1 MNIKQAKEQ
10 IKNAMTA
17 YFTRDDT
24 GEYALPVHQQRP
36 VFLMG
41 PPGIGK
47 TAVMEQIAGEMGV
60 ALLSY
65 SMTHHTRQSALGLPF
80 IVHKCYQGGA
90 MECDV
95 SEYTMSEIIASIY
108 DLMETSGV
116 REGIL
121 FLDEINCVSETLAPV
136 MLQFLQY
143 KTFGRHRVPDGWI
156 VVTAGNPPEYNN
168 SVHEFDIV
176 TWDRLKRIDVEPDY
190 QVWKEYALSVGIHP
204 AVTSYLEIKP
214 DHFYRVQTSVDGRNF
229 VTARGWEDLSRM
241 IRLYEQHQIRVDQL
255 LIGQYLQDAKIATE
269 FAQYYDLFLKYRSDY
284 QIPSILDGSA
294 SDEIRKRAMH
304 AKFDERLALI
314 GLMMDAMRTQTQ
326 RIMDENAVLSK
337 LMDEVKAFRVRQL
350 KDKTSPMDTFNGLIE
365 EKQKILKTGK
375 KSAAM
380 AESEQRI
387 LRKLI
392 LHMTEE
398 AKMLLEVPDADAFG
412 ALKKDFDQRVKA
424 LKKDAEEVSKQM
436 TNMFVFSE
444 SAFGEGQE
452 IVVIASELTASKD
465 AAAFIAKFGC
475 KEYYRHN
482 KELLL
487 YERQGEIVQ
496 ALKDLKLN

>member
-90 MECDV
+90 VECDV

-398 AKMLLEVPDADAFG
+398 AKMLLEVSDADAF
-412 ALKKDFDQRVKA
+412 AVLKKDFDQRVKA

>member
-80 IVHKCYQGGA
+80 IVHKCYQGGTV
-90 MECDV
+90 ECDV

-398 AKMLLEVPDADAFG
+398 AKMLLEIPDADAFG

>member
-1 MNIKQAKEQ
+1 MNIKQAKKQ

-24 GEYALPVHQQRP
+24 GEYAMPAHQQRP

-90 MECDV
+90 VECDV

-204 AVTSYLEIKP
+204 VVTSYLEIKP
-214 DHFYRVQTSVDGRNF
+214 DHFYRVQTSVDGKNF

-241 IRLYEQHQIRVDQL
+241 IRLYEQNQIPVDKL
-255 LIGQYLQDAKIATE
+255 LVGQYLQDAKIAAE
-269 FAQYYDLFLKYRSDY
+269 FAQYYDLFRKYRSDY
-284 QIPSILDGSA
+284 QVPSILDGSA
-294 SDEIRKRAMH
+294 SDEIRKRALH

-314 GLMMDAMRTQTQ
+314 GLMLDAIRTQTQ
-326 RIMDENAVLSK
+326 RVMDENAVLSK
-337 LMDEVKAFRVRQL
+337 LMDEIKAFRVRQL
-350 KDKTSPMDTFNGLIE
+350 KDKTSPKTTFDGLIK
-365 EKQKILKTGK
+365 EKRKILATGK

-392 LHMTEE
+392 RRMTEE
-398 AKMLLEVPDADAFG
+398 AEMLIDVPETDAF
-412 ALKKDFDQRVKA
+412 AILKKDFDQRVKA
-424 LKKDAEEVSKQM
+424 LKKDAEEVGKQM

-452 IVVIASELTASKD
+452 LLVLVAELTASRD
-465 AAAFIAKFGC
+465 AAAFIGKFGC